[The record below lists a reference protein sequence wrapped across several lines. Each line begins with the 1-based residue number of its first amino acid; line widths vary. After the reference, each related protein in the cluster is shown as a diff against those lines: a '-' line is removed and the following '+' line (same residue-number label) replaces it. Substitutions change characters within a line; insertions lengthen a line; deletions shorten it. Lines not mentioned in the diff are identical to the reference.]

1 MAKSVEARSVVA
13 SIISMAHNLSM
24 RVVAEGVETSE
35 DFRLLREMGCDE
47 AQGLLHCPAA

>member
-1 MAKSVEARSVVA
+1 
-13 SIISMAHNLSM
+13 MAHNLSM

-47 AQGLLHCPAA
+47 AQGLLHCPADAYGHEAWRRSKK